1 MSRGRVVLFL
11 CPLRKRAGC
20 GVFNREKRKG
30 GNGMI
35 SIEDFNKVD
44 VRVGAV
50 FNVKENKKL
59 RNPSY
64 GIF

>member
-1 MSRGRVVLFL
+1 
-11 CPLRKRAGC
+11 
-20 GVFNREKRKG
+20 
-30 GNGMI
+30 MI